1 MQTPSPQQ
9 LPHTNTYM
17 KWDQVHEDTLVDIL
31 KRLQEDGVLPPYAR
45 QLSKITIMLNQRL
58 FDGTV
63 YNENQV
69 DGKLKYL
76 KNLYVHYLEFVRD
89 KAGTGCGWDD
99 ELETVTGTSEQWEH
113 IRVVSR
119 ITYACHF
126 VIKYFY
132 VLTTCFPF
140 RADHLLIRHFR
151 QRALTSITSFEM
163 VHRRISTT
171 CAPSL
176 RGPQPLGSGG
186 MQALNP
192 PLAMM
197 KIIMLTS
204 TSLLRR

>member
-1 MQTPSPQQ
+1 MSSYSTPRKSPRKATMQTPSPQQ

-45 QLSKITIMLNQRL
+45 QFSKITIMLNQRL
-58 FDGTV
+58 SDGTV

-69 DGKLKYL
+69 DGKLRYL

-140 RADHLLIRHFR
+140 RADHLLIGHFR
-151 QRALTSITSFEM
+151 QRALTSITSSEM

-192 PLAMM
+192 PP
-197 KIIMLTS
+197 
-204 TSLLRR
+204 

>member
-1 MQTPSPQQ
+1 
-9 LPHTNTYM
+9 M
-17 KWDQVHEDTLVDIL
+17 KWDQVHEDTLVDVL

-45 QLSKITIMLNQRL
+45 HLSKITIMLNQRL
-58 FDGTV
+58 SDGTV

-126 VIKYFY
+126 VINYFY

-140 RADHLLIRHFR
+140 RAYHLLIGHFR
-151 QRALTSITSFEM
+151 QRALQSITSFEM
-163 VHRRISTT
+163 ALQGILTT
-171 CAPSL
+171 YAQSL
-176 RGPQPLGSGG
+176 RAPWPLGSGG
-186 MQALNP
+186 MQAPNLLL
-192 PLAMM
+192 LAMM
-197 KIIMLTS
+197 KIIFKRS
-204 TSLLRR
+204 TSLLQ